1 MKKITGFS
9 LILFL
14 VMWLMT
20 LDVVADNTGG
30 DVNNDGEVNIADVNT
45 VIDFILGSRSR
56 QSIDVNGDGEINIAD
71 VNAVIGIILEG
82 TSVSEEHEYV
92 DLGLPSG
99 TLWATCNIGAST
111 PEDYGDH
118 FAWGETAP
126 KDYYDWFTYK
136 WYNGS
141 YGTLTKY
148 NTDSYYGTVDNKTK
162 LDSEDDA
169 AYVNWGP
176 QWRMPTVEQQK
187 ELIEKLR
194 DKYDYVI
201 IDSAPYLLVS
211 DSMLINSYVDATL
224 YILRADFT
232 DKRLFAEINE
242 AINSKHKPIKNV
254 YLVLNGLDQVSAKF
268 RYGYGK
274 GYGMSYYS
282 GYNYGYGENTI

>member
-1 MKKITGFS
+1 MKKITGLS
-9 LILFL
+9 LILLL
-14 VMWLMT
+14 VMWLIP

-45 VIDFILGSRSR
+45 VIDYILGDKSR
-56 QSIDVNGDGEINIAD
+56 QSIDVNNDGEINIAD
-71 VNAVIGIILEG
+71 VNAIIGIILKG

-169 AYVNWGP
+169 AYVNWGES
-176 QWRMPTVEQQK
+176 WRMPSMEQIQ
-187 ELIEKLR
+187 ELCEKCSTTWTTRGGVNGRLFTGPNGHTLFLPAAGDR
-194 DKYDYVI
+194 WGDK
-201 IDSAPYLLVS
+201 LL
-211 DSMLINSYVDATL
+211 NAGSYGFYWSRTL
-224 YILRADFT
+224 Y
-232 DKRLFAEINE
+232 
-242 AINSKHKPIKNV
+242 SSYPNV
-254 YLVLNGLDQVSAKF
+254 AYKLDLQSLNMFWSVDTRGFGFPVRPVHVSQ
-268 RYGYGK
+268 
-274 GYGMSYYS
+274 
-282 GYNYGYGENTI
+282 N